1 MKFLKYLRRKILI
14 GCEKASSGCGFVRV
28 VAQTILF
35 SQYNVFLLGV
45 NYFFNEFQDN
55 YKRSNSYQTSGV
67 DNFNY
72 NRIELLHIFDIEYK
86 Y

>member
-14 GCEKASSGCGFVRV
+14 GCEKASSGCGFVGV

-45 NYFFNEFQDN
+45 NYFLM
-55 YKRSNSYQTSGV
+55 
-67 DNFNY
+67 NFK
-72 NRIELLHIFDIEYK
+72 IITKEVILTKHLESIISIITG
-86 Y
+86 